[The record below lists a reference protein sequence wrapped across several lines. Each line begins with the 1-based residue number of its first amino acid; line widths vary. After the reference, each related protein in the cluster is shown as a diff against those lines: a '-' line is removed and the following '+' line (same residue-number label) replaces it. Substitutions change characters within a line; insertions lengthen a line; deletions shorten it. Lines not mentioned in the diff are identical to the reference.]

1 MRRTARKTPVT
12 EKPNT
17 RAFSSEVDTGSRK
30 ENASNQESRAPF
42 RFNRNGKS
50 SSAVW
55 RWLSAI
61 FAAPLDDN
69 ALAICHA
76 HVAFGAAAE
85 NSALGPGLRAM
96 REAMNALPPGA
107 AGTAKLARTYTLL
120 FSGAGGPATIAPYES
135 MFATTDGRLFGEPE
149 ARMRA
154 LLRDLDLHV
163 ASGPGEPADHVSIEF
178 TVMAELPEDSGR
190 RADLARRLDGW
201 LGDFRD
207 ACAIF
212 DETRFYA
219 AAATL
224 AAALAREESPAA
236 ESSCHER
243 SIP

>member
-1 MRRTARKTPVT
+1 MT

-17 RAFSSEVDTGSRK
+17 
-30 ENASNQESRAPF
+30 
-42 RFNRNGKS
+42 
-50 SSAVW
+50 SAVW

-61 FAAPLDDN
+61 FAAPLDDE

-76 HVAFGAAAE
+76 NVAFGAVAE
-85 NSALGPGLRAM
+85 NSTLVPELRAM
-96 REAMNALPPGA
+96 RDAMNALPLGT
-107 AGTAKLARTYTLL
+107 AGTARLARAYTLL

-135 MFATTDGRLFGEPE
+135 MFATSNGRLFGEPE

-178 TVMAELPEDSGR
+178 AVMAELAEDSGR
-190 RADLARRLDGW
+190 RADLARHLDGW
-201 LGDFRD
+201 LGDFRH
-207 ACAIF
+207 ACAVV

-224 AAALAREESPAA
+224 AAALARQESRAA
-236 ESSCHER
+236 ESEKSSYER